1 MHDGWGTY
9 MSATAKAV
17 TSTGT
22 VPVRALF
29 CKYLRRPALTT
40 RRRQRSISH
49 QRVGKSY
56 QSTR

>member
-1 MHDGWGTY
+1 
-9 MSATAKAV
+9 
-17 TSTGT
+17 
-22 VPVRALF
+22 LF